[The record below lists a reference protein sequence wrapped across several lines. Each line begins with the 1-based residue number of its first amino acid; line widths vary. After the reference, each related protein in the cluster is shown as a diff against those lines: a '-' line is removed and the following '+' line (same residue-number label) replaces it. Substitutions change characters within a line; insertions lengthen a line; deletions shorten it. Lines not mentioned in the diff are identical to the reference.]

1 MSGQTKLAAF
11 SEDSP
16 KPPKPAYNCWTCL
29 LKLDIIIQAGRQK
42 VKCKGVGLRD
52 FRDSCSSWTSDL
64 VRCLRQSQQC
74 INKSLASLLR
84 HGEISYM
91 PRYRDAIHGLWVAV

>member
-11 SEDSP
+11 SEDA
-16 KPPKPAYNCWTCL
+16 PKPAYNCWTCL

-52 FRDSCSSWTSDL
+52 FRDSCSSWTDGNDL
-64 VRCLRQSQQC
+64 AHFPKVPDGFQAKKWSR
-74 INKSLASLLR
+74 A
-84 HGEISYM
+84 
-91 PRYRDAIHGLWVAV
+91 